1 MAVHIDNKVLF
12 KNIKEARDEMILC
25 DTDAV
30 MFPSC
35 IAENDGKSTT
45 KTQDDEAKYSCPD
58 CNDRFQSLP
67 ALQRHQNY
75 GCGNSILSEN
85 PFRPFEMET
94 EKMDIDNKSV
104 DSSQKAEDKEYLCSL
119 CPKKFD
125 WKADLVRHQ
134 VHHSENR
141 FPCENCDKVFTD
153 PSNLQRHIR
162 SQHVGARSHACPE
175 CGKTF
180 ATSSGLKQHQHIHS
194 SVKPFQCEVCLKAY
208 TQFSN
213 LCRHKR
219 MHADCRQQIKCKDCN
234 QVFST
239 VTSLGK
245 HKRFCD
251 GAFRNTMRVCY
262 TPEKLVSAG
271 LGPIPQTSPMTA
283 FMYTQPRYPYYRPF
297 VNSPFPLISQPL
309 APMTTAGFAP
319 TPEALMSPHEHNLEN
334 TPLLTE
340 NLSATKEVK
349 RELKLSDSDMSE
361 ISIGSDLDVSSGS
374 DLESEG
380 STSKKHFIS
389 SSPNTSMSAGHNNK
403 KDSLYLNRKCSPLS
417 RNHMDIVVQD
427 TGAQSMPFDLS
438 KSSKAV
444 INEPRSGNEE
454 EPLDLSTKSKETV
467 KIFETARKT
476 HIFGEI
482 KAAPATNAEAKLHY
496 AYQLPNSYM
505 VDSFYPIDKDKFSS
519 SLMTLTRFQLSAPG
533 YSHMGSF
540 GLVHQ
545 DMEKNLPPVVKMEKS
560 PTAFR
565 YPTGPNKYKERYSC
579 KYCGKIFPRS
589 ANLTRHLRTHTG
601 EQPYKCKYCERSF
614 SISSNLQRH
623 VRNIHN
629 KEKPFKCSICGKSF
643 GQQTNLDRHLKKHEA
658 QGPNVTDSPVHEPD
672 LEDKDEPYFADIRNF
687 IENNSTANISDA
699 ILPDRH
705 SSLIIND
712 LPLIRSPHDLDYDQ
726 KIDEEPLA
734 LPLTKKEMINAT
746 VGVTAQKNVLDTSLE
761 AKNSSDLMA
770 NDDDEEDD
778 DKEIMQDDDDDAA
791 TDISMDR
798 GNIEHPV
805 SSSNKITGVKTT
817 ESLPGNISPAFSLN
831 NNDITANPDEE
842 VSDSVDFLTNGYHSP
857 HGTPINLCQKAYP
870 NMKNGYTPPV
880 ACST

>member
-1 MAVHIDNKVLF
+1 
-12 KNIKEARDEMILC
+12 
-25 DTDAV
+25 
-30 MFPSC
+30 
-35 IAENDGKSTT
+35 
-45 KTQDDEAKYSCPD
+45 
-58 CNDRFQSLP
+58 
-67 ALQRHQNY
+67 
-75 GCGNSILSEN
+75 
-85 PFRPFEMET
+85 
-94 EKMDIDNKSV
+94 MD
-104 DSSQKAEDKEYLCSL
+104 EDKEYICNL

-134 VHHSENR
+134 AHHSENR

-262 TPEKLVSAG
+262 TPEKLVSAS
-271 LGPIPQTSPMTA
+271 LGHIPQTSPMTA

-297 VNSPFPLISQPL
+297 NSPFPVITQPL
-309 APMTTAGFAP
+309 AAMATAGFAP
-319 TPEALMSPHEHNLEN
+319 TPEALLPHENLESN
-334 TPLLTE
+334 SMLTE
-340 NLSATKEVK
+340 NLPAPKEVK

-361 ISIGSDLDVSSGS
+361 VSIGSDLDVSSGS
-374 DLESEG
+374 DIESEG
-380 STSKKHFIS
+380 SSSKKHVIS
-389 SSPNTSMSAGHNNK
+389 SSPNASKSVGHIDK

-417 RNHMDIVVQD
+417 RNRMDIVQHSS
-427 TGAQSMPFDLS
+427 AQSMPFDLS

-444 INEPRSGNEE
+444 INESPSCKSGSEE

-467 KIFETARKT
+467 KIFETPRKT

-482 KAAPATNAEAKLHY
+482 KTSPAANTEAKLHY

-533 YSHMGSF
+533 YPHMGSF

-545 DMEKNLPPVVKMEKS
+545 DMEKNMPPVVKMEKS

-672 LEDKDEPYFADIRNF
+672 LDEKDEPYFADIRNF
-687 IENNSTANISDA
+687 IENNTTAANISEA
-699 ILPDRH
+699 ILPDRNAN
-705 SSLIIND
+705 LVMND
-712 LPLIRSPHDLDYDQ
+712 LPLIRSPKGKDFEQ
-726 KIDEEPLA
+726 KQEETLA
-734 LPLTKKEMINAT
+734 LPLTKKDGINST
-746 VGVTAQKNVLDTSLE
+746 VAAAAKKNLLALNME
-761 AKNSSDLMA
+761 AENSNDLMA
-770 NDDDEEDD
+770 EDEEEE
-778 DKEIMQDDDDDAA
+778 KKIIQDDA
-791 TDISMDR
+791 TDISMER
-798 GNIEHPV
+798 GNNETVFIG
-805 SSSNKITGVKTT
+805 SSNGTGVKST
-817 ESLPGNISPAFSLN
+817 ESITGNISPSFSLS
-831 NNDITANPDEE
+831 NNDTPANPDEE
-842 VSDSVDFLTNGYHSP
+842 VSDNVDFMTNGIFFFLSP
-857 HGTPINLCQKAYP
+857 FILFLYLLYFLLFFFKFFCFFLFYLFFLFPVFFLFYLFFLFPVFFCLFFFYLSFIFPFFFSFISLSF
-870 NMKNGYTPPV
+870 PPLLLFLFFI
-880 ACST
+880 SFYLLFPFFF